1 MGLRGLE
8 EKKDPFI
15 RKIREVQPWD
25 WDHVSHLYLGRT
37 LLSISFPQG
46 WKGLRKDS
54 RKRNEGNVWTSMKAY
69 L

>member
-25 WDHVSHLYLGRT
+25 WDRASHLYLGGPYC
-37 LLSISFPQG
+37 LFLSHRAG
-46 WKGLRKDS
+46 KG
-54 RKRNEGNVWTSMKAY
+54 
-69 L
+69 